1 MVLAVTSGERLP
13 ACWPENL
20 KSSLR
25 IVPVAVAVLMLVPA
39 EALERVTVKPS
50 LGSTILSPATLTVM
64 VWLVWPAVK
73 LSVPRAAR
81 RR

>member
-1 MVLAVTSGERLP
+1 MADSVSGPALPTNRIPFGVAALAGVALAILSLGVPLPSMVLAVTSGERLP

-39 EALERVTVKPS
+39 EARK
-50 LGSTILSPATLTVM
+50 G
-64 VWLVWPAVK
+64 
-73 LSVPRAAR
+73 
-81 RR
+81 